1 MEPASAVSLVELLDQ
16 LHDIVEPAPVS
27 LVPATWTW
35 ALVAALGLA
44 AVAGVAVV
52 LLRRRRRSAYR
63 RLALAELRLLAPAVE
78 AGEAEALRRL
88 QTLLRRTALA
98 AYPRAEVA
106 TLRGDAWRDFLDRTG
121 GSFGTLASALE
132 VAPYPAV
139 PACDGRAAVAAVRRW
154 IIRHHA

>member
-1 MEPASAVSLVELLDQ
+1 MEPATADSLVELLDQ

-35 ALVAALGLA
+35 AFVAALGLA

-63 RLALAELRLLAPAVE
+63 RLALAELRALEPAVE
-78 AGEAEALRRL
+78 AGEAAALGQL

-106 TLRGDAWRDFLDRTG
+106 TLRDDAWRDFLDRTG
-121 GSFGTLASALE
+121 GSFGPLASALE
-132 VAPYPAV
+132 AAPYVTA
-139 PACDGRAAVAAVRRW
+139 PACDGRAAVTAVRRW
-154 IIRHHA
+154 INRHHA